1 MSSRPLPTRWRAS
14 TRWYPATSTTC
25 PNRPSSWSAAPRT
38 PSARPL
44 SCRRRRR
51 SVALQVELVSPE
63 EVVLRTSA
71 SMVLV
76 RTSDGDIAFQPGHVP
91 FVGVLLPERVR
102 IYSDDGDSQLI
113 AVHSGFV
120 EVAGDKVAIL
130 SDVAELA
137 GDIDAERAAAA
148 AERARA
154 ALAADPDDAEA
165 AAALKRAEIR
175 LSVAAGTAI

>member
-1 MSSRPLPTRWRAS
+1 MP
-14 TRWYPATSTTC
+14 
-25 PNRPSSWSAAPRT
+25 
-38 PSARPL
+38 
-44 SCRRRRR
+44 
-51 SVALQVELVSPE
+51 LQVELVSPE
-63 EVVLRTSA
+63 EVVLETTA

-76 RTSDGDIAFQPGHVP
+76 RTTDGDIAFQPGHVP

-102 IYSDDGDSQLI
+102 IYGDDGDTQLI

-137 GDIDAERAAAA
+137 TEIDVDRATAA

-154 ALAADPDDAEA
+154 ALTADPDDDEA
-165 AAALKRAEIR
+165 AEALKRAEVR
-175 LSVAAGTAI
+175 LAVAAGTSH

>member
-1 MSSRPLPTRWRAS
+1 MP
-14 TRWYPATSTTC
+14 
-25 PNRPSSWSAAPRT
+25 
-38 PSARPL
+38 
-44 SCRRRRR
+44 
-51 SVALQVELVSPE
+51 LQVELVSPE
-63 EVVLRTSA
+63 EVVLTTTA

-76 RTSDGDIAFQPGHVP
+76 RTTDGDIAFQPGHVP

-102 IYSDDGDSQLI
+102 IFGDDGDTQLI

-137 GDIDAERAAAA
+137 GDIDVDRATTA

-154 ALAADPDDAEA
+154 ALAADPEDAAA
-165 AAALKRAEIR
+165 AAALQRAEVR
-175 LSVAAGTAI
+175 LAVASGTTH

>member
-1 MSSRPLPTRWRAS
+1 M
-14 TRWYPATSTTC
+14 
-25 PNRPSSWSAAPRT
+25 
-38 PSARPL
+38 
-44 SCRRRRR
+44 
-51 SVALQVELVSPE
+51 ALQVELVSPE
-63 EVVLRTSA
+63 EVVLATTA

-76 RTSDGDIAFQPGHVP
+76 RTTDGDIAFQPGHVP

-102 IYSDDGDSQLI
+102 IFGPDGDTQLI

-137 GDIDAERAAAA
+137 GDIDVNRATTA

-165 AAALKRAEIR
+165 AAALQRAEVR
-175 LSVAAGTAI
+175 LAVAAGTTH

>member
-1 MSSRPLPTRWRAS
+1 M
-14 TRWYPATSTTC
+14 
-25 PNRPSSWSAAPRT
+25 
-38 PSARPL
+38 
-44 SCRRRRR
+44 
-51 SVALQVELVSPE
+51 ALQVELVSPE
-63 EVVLRTSA
+63 EVVLATTA

-76 RTSDGDIAFQPGHVP
+76 RTTDGDIAFQPGHVP

-102 IYSDDGDSQLI
+102 IFGPDGDTQLI

-137 GDIDAERAAAA
+137 TEIDTDRATAA
-148 AERARA
+148 AERARE

-165 AAALKRAEIR
+165 AAALQRAEVR
-175 LSVAAGTAI
+175 LAVAAGTTH

>member
-1 MSSRPLPTRWRAS
+1 MP
-14 TRWYPATSTTC
+14 
-25 PNRPSSWSAAPRT
+25 
-38 PSARPL
+38 
-44 SCRRRRR
+44 
-51 SVALQVELVSPE
+51 LQVELVSPE
-63 EVVLRTSA
+63 EVVLTTTA

-76 RTSDGDIAFQPGHVP
+76 RTTDGDIAFQPGHVP

-102 IYSDDGDSQLI
+102 IYGPDGDTRLI

-137 GDIDAERAAAA
+137 GDIDVDRATAA
-148 AERARA
+148 AERARS

-165 AAALKRAEIR
+165 DLALKRAEVR
-175 LSVAAGTAI
+175 LAVAAGTPY

>member
-1 MSSRPLPTRWRAS
+1 MP
-14 TRWYPATSTTC
+14 
-25 PNRPSSWSAAPRT
+25 
-38 PSARPL
+38 
-44 SCRRRRR
+44 
-51 SVALQVELVSPE
+51 LQVELVSPE
-63 EVVLRTSA
+63 EVVLETTA

-76 RTSDGDIAFQPGHVP
+76 RTTDGDIAFQPGHVP

-102 IYSDDGDSQLI
+102 IYGSDGDTQLI

-120 EVAGDKVAIL
+120 EVSGDKVAIL

-137 GDIDAERAAAA
+137 ADIDTERAAGA

-165 AAALKRAEIR
+165 ASALKRAEVR
-175 LSVAAGTAI
+175 LAVAAGTSH